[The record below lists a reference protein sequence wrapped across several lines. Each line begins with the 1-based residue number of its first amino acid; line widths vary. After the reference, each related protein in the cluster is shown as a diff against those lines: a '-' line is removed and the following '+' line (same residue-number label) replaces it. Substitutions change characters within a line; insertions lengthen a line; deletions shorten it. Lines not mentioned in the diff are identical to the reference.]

1 MNRVIL
7 VREMRLSP
15 AYSMSTVKAPE
26 KLANSVNTG
35 HTADGPAETMKM
47 SAKIYLLYK
56 SYNFT
61 DI

>member
-1 MNRVIL
+1 M
-7 VREMRLSP
+7 RETRLSP

-47 SAKIYLLYK
+47 IYLLYK